1 MIPKL
6 CVSLKTEETL
16 IQCKYRK
23 PTVYLHVHVHL
34 TRKEEEIQQ
43 TLRIT
48 STAAATIN
56 LILFN
61 CTHKLHILLL
71 FT

>member
-23 PTVYLHVHVHL
+23 PTMYLHVHVHL

-48 STAAATIN
+48 STAAATI
-56 LILFN
+56 LI
-61 CTHKLHILLL
+61 
-71 FT
+71 